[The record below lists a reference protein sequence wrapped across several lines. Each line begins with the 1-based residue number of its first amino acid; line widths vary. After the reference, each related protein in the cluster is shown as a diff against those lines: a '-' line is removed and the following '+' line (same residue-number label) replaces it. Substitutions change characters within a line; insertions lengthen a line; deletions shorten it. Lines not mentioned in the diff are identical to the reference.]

1 MNILRYSQIILL
13 VIILFPTLSFS
24 QLTLKHLKDRKFKV
38 KDNYKI
44 VSVPHNVAVE
54 DYDNDGFQD
63 FAEFEANKL
72 IIYKCIGKEYVI
84 SFEKEFDDEI
94 EKINWIRS
102 YPYNGYPFLEVYLRN
117 NDKII
122 IDKNLIYRKD
132 RKSRSILY
140 NSDEFQ
146 KVWEYSGT
154 LETYGYSAVGDV
166 NNNDTL
172 DATYI
177 EGLDYYGVL
186 HRLKIFESSGD
197 NQYRIIYSLTDSI
210 GDAGCPLT
218 DFDNNGRK
226 EIILFHITGWLH
238 LLEYDGRGNY
248 ILYGSTLYYL
258 YGERYLRQVIET
270 DIDKDGIKEAVLLI
284 SASGIVT
291 GPNTYIMIAEFQG
304 KESGPEFWEYNF
316 TAFTHSWLEYDC
328 YAGGI
333 AAGDIDGDGTDE
345 IVIGTPCSNGDSIPY
360 FDYDQSTRRF
370 TLKHLPNHY
379 PYFGAITKP
388 MIFDFDG
395 DGMKELIG
403 TGAGFYVIKSTGLN
417 QFQTVFFDS
426 VDKRFTGNTG
436 IATVQLSINHGLING
451 SEITAVGSDYYVIEN
466 GYMVDW
472 YSRVYSF
479 KNYGINNYQRYWIS
493 ELIDTGRIF
502 SVNIADMD
510 KDRKES
516 FIFPLQLSR
525 GKILDYEKTTV
536 SNIENHNT
544 ENEIENFE
552 LSQNYPNPFNSST
565 TISFKILKEEFVELS
580 VYDVLGRTIKVL
592 ISELVKP
599 GNHHIKFRADS
610 LISGVYFYRIK
621 TPKGSITKKML
632 YLK

>member
-1 MNILRYSQIILL
+1 
-13 VIILFPTLSFS
+13 
-24 QLTLKHLKDRKFKV
+24 
-38 KDNYKI
+38 
-44 VSVPHNVAVE
+44 
-54 DYDNDGFQD
+54 
-63 FAEFEANKL
+63 
-72 IIYKCIGKEYVI
+72 
-84 SFEKEFDDEI
+84 
-94 EKINWIRS
+94 
-102 YPYNGYPFLEVYLRN
+102 
-117 NDKII
+117 
-122 IDKNLIYRKD
+122 
-132 RKSRSILY
+132 
-140 NSDEFQ
+140 
-146 KVWEYSGT
+146 
-154 LETYGYSAVGDV
+154 
-166 NNNDTL
+166 
-172 DATYI
+172 
-177 EGLDYYGVL
+177 
-186 HRLKIFESSGD
+186 
-197 NQYRIIYSLTDSI
+197 
-210 GDAGCPLT
+210 
-218 DFDNNGRK
+218 
-226 EIILFHITGWLH
+226 
-238 LLEYDGRGNY
+238 
-248 ILYGSTLYYL
+248 
-258 YGERYLRQVIET
+258 
-270 DIDKDGIKEAVLLI
+270 
-284 SASGIVT
+284 
-291 GPNTYIMIAEFQG
+291 
-304 KESGPEFWEYNF
+304 
-316 TAFTHSWLEYDC
+316 
-328 YAGGI
+328 
-333 AAGDIDGDGTDE
+333 
-345 IVIGTPCSNGDSIPY
+345 
-360 FDYDQSTRRF
+360 
-370 TLKHLPNHY
+370 
-379 PYFGAITKP
+379 
-388 MIFDFDG
+388 
-395 DGMKELIG
+395 MKELIG